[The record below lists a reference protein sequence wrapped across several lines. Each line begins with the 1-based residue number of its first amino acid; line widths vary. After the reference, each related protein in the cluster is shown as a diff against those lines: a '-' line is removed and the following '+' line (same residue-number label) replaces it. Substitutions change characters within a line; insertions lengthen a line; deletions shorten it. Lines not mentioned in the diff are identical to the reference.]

1 MATRTYR
8 DGTVFLA
15 IPKATA
21 LELYTRA
28 NVYLLY
34 GECYA
39 LAEYADAILCH
50 NGDVGLEVGLV
61 KDIVKQYENIKNND
75 TRTIFQPRG
84 ENARGAD
91 TLRQTSLCG
100 TARRETPHGKN
111 NRQRDCARKGN
122 PIRKAKPKTLE
133 GQQP

>member
-1 MATRTYR
+1 MATRIFR
-8 DGTVFLA
+8 DGTVFLS

-21 LELYTRA
+21 QELYTRA

-39 LAEYADAILCH
+39 LAEYAEAILCH

-91 TLRQTSLCG
+91 TLRQTPLCG
-100 TARRETPHGKN
+100 TTRGKAARGKS
-111 NRQRDCARKGN
+111 RGQRDCAGKGHT
-122 PIRKAKPKTLE
+122 PRKAKP
-133 GQQP
+133 

>member
-8 DGTVFLA
+8 DGTVWLV

-84 ENARGAD
+84 ENARGTD
-91 TLRQTSLCG
+91 TLRQAPLRG

-111 NRQRDCARKGN
+111 NRQRDCARKDHT
-122 PIRKAKPKTLE
+122 PRKAEPQTLE
-133 GQQP
+133 

>member
-84 ENARGAD
+84 QNARGTV
-91 TLRQTSLCG
+91 TLRQTPLRG
-100 TARRETPHGKN
+100 TARGKAA
-111 NRQRDCARKGN
+111 RGKSRGQRDSAGKGN
-122 PIRKAKPKTLE
+122 PIRKAEPQTVE
-133 GQQP
+133 